1 MENVKNIL
9 ITGGS
14 GLIGTRLTELLL
26 SKGYQVSCLGRTIKT
41 QHVKTFLWNIDEQRI
56 EENAFLNVHTIIHLA
71 GAGISDKRWTQKR
84 KQEILE
90 SRTKS
95 TRLLKDELNKRTHHI
110 KNFISASAIGYYGF
124 EDYEKEFVESDKPGK
139 DYTAKVTHEWENE
152 VDKIATLGLRVV
164 KIRTGI
170 VLSNQGG
177 ALTKLARPIKL
188 MAGAPLGSGKQYLSW
203 IHIDDLCNIY
213 IKGIEDNSMEGAYN
227 AAAPNPVTNKM
238 FTQVL
243 AKVLHKPLF
252 LPNVP
257 AFILKIILGEMAD
270 IVLNG
275 SKISSKNIQGRGFN
289 FQFKTLESALR
300 DLFLATK
307 ALSKVNL

>member
-139 DYTAKVTHEWENE
+139 DYTAKVTNEWENE

-257 AFILKIILGEMAD
+257 AFILKIILGELAD
-270 IVLNG
+270 FVLNG

>member
-213 IKGIEDNSMEGAYN
+213 IKGIEDNSMEGTYN

-243 AKVLHKPLF
+243 AKVFHKPLF

-257 AFILKIILGEMAD
+257 AFVLKLIVGEMAE
-270 IVLNG
+270 IVING
-275 SKISSKNIQGRGFN
+275 AKVSSNKIQKAGFN
-289 FQFKTLESALR
+289 FQFKTLQSALNNLLLNR
-300 DLFLATK
+300 DA
-307 ALSKVNL
+307 

>member
-26 SKGYQVSCLGRTIKT
+26 SKGYQVSYLGRTIKT

-139 DYTAKVTHEWENE
+139 DYIAKVTHAWENE
-152 VDKIATLGLRVV
+152 VDKIATPGLRIV

-177 ALTKLARPIKL
+177 ALIKLARPIKL
-188 MAGAPLGSGKQYLSW
+188 VAGAALGSGKQYLSW
-203 IHIDDLCNIY
+203 IHIDDLCNIF
-213 IKGIEDNSMEGAYN
+213 IKSIEDNSMEGAYN

-257 AFILKIILGEMAD
+257 AFVLKIILGEMAD

-275 SKISSKNIQGRGFN
+275 SKISSKKIQSRGFN

-307 ALSKVNL
+307 ALSKGNL

>member
-1 MENVKNIL
+1 M
-9 ITGGS
+9 
-14 GLIGTRLTELLL
+14 IGTRLTELLL

-139 DYTAKVTHEWENE
+139 DYTAKVTNEWENE

-213 IKGIEDNSMEGAYN
+213 IKGIEDSSMEGAYN

-257 AFILKIILGEMAD
+257 AFILKIILGELAD
-270 IVLNG
+270 FVLNG

>member
-213 IKGIEDNSMEGAYN
+213 IKGIEDNSMEGAFN

-257 AFILKIILGEMAD
+257 AFVLKLIVGEMAE
-270 IVLNG
+270 IVING
-275 SKISSKNIQGRGFN
+275 AKVSSNKIQKAGFN
-289 FQFKTLESALR
+289 FQFKTLQSALNNLLLNR
-300 DLFLATK
+300 DA
-307 ALSKVNL
+307 

>member
-1 MENVKNIL
+1 MENVKKIL

-41 QHVKTFLWNIDEQRI
+41 QHIKTFLWNIDEQRI
-56 EENAFLNVHTIIHLA
+56 EENAFLDVHTIIHLA

-124 EDYEKEFVESDKPGK
+124 EDYGKEFVESDKPGK

-170 VLSNQGG
+170 VLSNHGG
-177 ALTKLARPIKL
+177 ALTKLATPINL
-188 MAGAPLGSGKQYLSW
+188 MAGAPLGSGKQYISW
-203 IHIDDLCNIY
+203 IHIDDLCNIF

-227 AAAPNPVTNKM
+227 AAAPNPVTNKN

-257 AFILKIILGEMAD
+257 AFVLKIILGEMAE

-275 SKISSKNIQGRGFN
+275 SLISSKKIQDAGFR
-289 FQFKTLESALR
+289 FQYKTLESALR
-300 DLFLATK
+300 DLLFAKLQ
-307 ALSKVNL
+307 